1 MKSRRHEVSA
11 TAPKRPR
18 RKSRRCAY
26 CGGSFKP
33 GKRGRPPIFC
43 SPACRQRAYE
53 RRHAGVGGPMAA
65 LARDIDTVRVR
76 DVIRQEIKRILLEA
90 ALLHPQA
97 CTKSRSPNGLAVGQR
112 I

>member
-1 MKSRRHEVSA
+1 
-11 TAPKRPR
+11 
-18 RKSRRCAY
+18 
-26 CGGSFKP
+26 
-33 GKRGRPPIFC
+33 
-43 SPACRQRAYE
+43 
-53 RRHAGVGGPMAA
+53 MAA

-90 ALLHPQA
+90 GLLHPEA